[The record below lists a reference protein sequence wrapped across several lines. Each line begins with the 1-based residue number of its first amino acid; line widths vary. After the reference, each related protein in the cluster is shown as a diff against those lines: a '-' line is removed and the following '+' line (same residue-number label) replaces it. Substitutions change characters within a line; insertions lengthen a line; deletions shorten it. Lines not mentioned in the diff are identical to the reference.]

1 MNATALSGV
10 TSPLEN
16 MPDFFQKLS
25 YFDPLRYM
33 VTIVRGVTLK
43 NAPWAALWP
52 NVLAVVAFAIA
63 LFSFS
68 AWRLRKQ

>member
-52 NVLAVVAFAIA
+52 FAIA

-68 AWRLRKQ
+68 AWRFRKQ